1 VYTSGPVTHIS
12 RSASSARWDVVG
24 LGANSIDF
32 VHLLPAFPS
41 PEGWWSK
48 MRISRRFAAPGGQTA
63 TALAACARFGL
74 RAKYLGA
81 TGSDE
86 NGAWIREELPR
97 RHVDTSDAAIR
108 DASNQYAVILIDEHK
123 GERVVLWDRDE
134 RLELSEKDVPLGAL
148 EEARLLHVDDVD
160 QGAAIRAALRARSL
174 GLPVTSDLDRLTPRT
189 AELVAAVT
197 IPIFA
202 EHLLPQLT
210 GVEEPEASL
219 RELRKSHPGLL
230 VVTRGHLG
238 AMALDGDRLID
249 SPGFTV
255 DVRDTTG
262 SGDIFRAGFIY
273 AWLQDWPVER
283 VLRFANAAA
292 ALSCTR
298 FGAMD
303 GAPELGDAL
312 TLAGEAVLP

>member
-1 VYTSGPVTHIS
+1 M
-12 RSASSARWDVVG
+12 RE
-24 LGANSIDF
+24 AN
-32 VHLLPAFPS
+32 
-41 PEGWWSK
+41 
-48 MRISRRFAAPGGQTA
+48 
-63 TALAACARFGL
+63 
-74 RAKYLGA
+74 
-81 TGSDE
+81 
-86 NGAWIREELPR
+86 
-97 RHVDTSDAAIR
+97 
-108 DASNQYAVILIDEHK
+108 NQYAVILIEEHS

-134 RLELSEKDVPLGAL
+134 RLELSEADVPLDLLAS
-148 EEARLLHVDDVD
+148 ARLLHVDDVD
-160 QGAAIRAALRARSL
+160 QAAAIRAARHARSL

-197 IPIFA
+197 VPIFA
-202 EHLLPQLT
+202 EGLLPQLT
-210 GVEEPEASL
+210 GVEDPEGAL
-219 RELRKSHPGLL
+219 RELRRTHDGLL

-249 SPGFTV
+249 SPGFRV

-273 AWLQDWPVER
+273 GWLEGWAIDR

-303 GAPELGDAL
+303 GIPDLAEAL
-312 TLAGEAVLP
+312 VLEGEGQATEN